1 MTLFQR
7 SRSMRI
13 DSYQLGSVV
22 INGTAYDSDC
32 LILGESVRA
41 GWWRKQG
48 HSLQVEDLPTLLE
61 HHPRVLIVGT
71 GYSGVLKV
79 EQEVERA
86 LQSRGIELVVA
97 RTEDAC
103 HEFNA
108 RGGGRGVVAALH
120 LTC

>member
-1 MTLFQR
+1 ML
-7 SRSMRI
+7 I
-13 DSYQLGSVV
+13 DSYEFGRIVIDGKTYTSDVIVGS
-22 INGTAYDSDC
+22 
-32 LILGESVRA
+32 ESVDSS
-41 GWWRKQG
+41 WWRKQG